1 MMIDEKALE
10 KTLQE
15 LVSIESVNPSL
26 DAEGH
31 GERDICLYLEKTLK
45 GIGIEAEI
53 LGFGENRG
61 SVVGVIKG
69 SGGGKSLM
77 LNGHIDTVSVANMDI
92 DPVKPEMKE
101 GKLYGRGSEDMKGG
115 VAAIIAAAR
124 GLLAAKI
131 PLKGDVILA
140 LVGDEEYKSK
150 GTEMVLEKYT
160 TDAAIVTE
168 PTALTIA
175 LAHKGFVWSQ
185 IEVFG
190 KAAHGSRPEEGI
202 DAIMKGGKILA
213 ELDRFQEEILKKRH
227 HPLVGHPS
235 VHASIINGGR
245 EISTYPEYCKIELER
260 RTIPGEDELA
270 LHHELTKIIDTLSK
284 ADSQLNANT
293 KVLFSRPP
301 METPAEEEMV
311 QTLAKS
317 YKDVTGDEPNLG
329 GASFWTDAA
338 LIAAKGI
345 PTVNFGPKGN
355 GLHGATEYVEL
366 ESVKQNAA
374 VILDFI
380 LNFCC

>member
-1 MMIDEKALE
+1 MIDENALV
-10 KTLQE
+10 KTLQQ

-26 DAEGH
+26 DCNGK
-31 GERDICLYLEKTLK
+31 GENEICLYLA
-45 GIGIEAEI
+45 GILEEMGVETEI
-53 LGFGENRG
+53 LRFGDNRG

-69 SGGGKSLM
+69 SGEGKSIM
-77 LNGHIDTVSVANMDI
+77 LNGHIDTVGIANMDI
-92 DPVKPEMKE
+92 DALNPKIEE
-101 GKLYGRGSEDMKGG
+101 GKLYGRGSEDMKSG

-124 GLLAAKI
+124 GLLASNAE
-131 PLKGDVILA
+131 LKGDVVLA

-150 GTEMVLEKYT
+150 GTETVLEKYK

-175 LAHKGFVWSQ
+175 LAHKGFVWSE

-202 DAIMKGGKILA
+202 DAIIKGGKILA
-213 ELDRFQEEILKKRH
+213 ELDKYQEETLKQKQ

-260 RTIPGEDELA
+260 RTIPGEEELA
-270 LHHELTKIIDTLSK
+270 LHTELTSIIERLS
-284 ADSQLNANT
+284 AIDPQLNAKT

-301 METPAEEEMV
+301 METSKDEDLV
-311 QTLAKS
+311 KVLQKS
-317 YKDVTGDEPNLG
+317 FKDVTGSEPNLG

-338 LIAAKGI
+338 LIAAEGI
-345 PTVNFGPKGN
+345 PTVNFGPTGG
-355 GLHGATEYVEL
+355 GLHGAVEYVDI

-374 VILDFI
+374 VILDFL

>member
-1 MMIDEKALE
+1 MIDEKALVE
-10 KTLQE
+10 TLGQ

-26 DAEGH
+26 DADGK
-31 GERDICLYLEKTLK
+31 GENDICLFLERLLEDM
-45 GIGIEAEI
+45 GIETEI
-53 LGFGENRG
+53 LRFGDNRG
-61 SVVGVIKG
+61 SVVGVIRG

-77 LNGHIDTVSVANMDI
+77 LNGHIDTVSIANMTI
-92 DPVKPEMKE
+92 DPLKPTIQD

-124 GLLAAKI
+124 GLLTSNAQ
-131 PLKGDVILA
+131 LKGDVILA

-150 GTEMVLEKYT
+150 GTETVLEKYH

-175 LAHKGFVWSQ
+175 LAHKGFVWSE

-190 KAAHGSRPEEGI
+190 KAAHGSRPEEGV

-213 ELDRFQEEILKKRH
+213 ELDRFQEETLKQRQ

-235 VHASIINGGR
+235 VHASMINGGR

-270 LHHELTKIIDTLSK
+270 LHKELTTIIDTLAA
-284 ADSQLNANT
+284 ADPQLNAKT
-293 KVLFSRPP
+293 RVLFSRPP
-301 METPAEEEMV
+301 METSKDEDMV
-311 QTLAKS
+311 NILQRS
-317 YKDVTGDEPNLG
+317 FKDMTGSEPNLG

-345 PTVNFGPKGN
+345 PTVNFGPKGS
-355 GLHGATEYVEL
+355 GLHGASEYVEI

>member
-1 MMIDEKALE
+1 MIDEKALVE
-10 KTLQE
+10 TLQQ

-26 DAEGH
+26 DANGK
-31 GERDICLYLEKTLK
+31 GENDICLHLERLLEEM
-45 GIGIEAEI
+45 GIEVEI
-53 LGFGENRG
+53 LRFGDNRG

-77 LNGHIDTVSVANMDI
+77 LNGHIDTVSIANMTI
-92 DPVKPEMKE
+92 DPLKPTIQD

-124 GLLAAKI
+124 GLLASNAQ
-131 PLKGDVILA
+131 LKGDVILA

-150 GTEMVLEKYT
+150 GTETVLEKYH

-175 LAHKGFVWSQ
+175 LAHKGFVWSEV
-185 IEVFG
+185 EVFG
-190 KAAHGSRPEEGI
+190 KAAHGSRPEEGV

-213 ELDRFQEEILKKRH
+213 ELDRFQEETLKQRQ

-270 LHHELTKIIDTLSK
+270 LHKELTTIIDTLAA
-284 ADSQLNANT
+284 ADPQLNAKT
-293 KVLFSRPP
+293 RVLFSRPP
-301 METPAEEEMV
+301 METSKEEEMV
-311 QTLAKS
+311 NILQRS
-317 YKDVTGDEPNLG
+317 FKDVTGSEPNLG

-345 PTVNFGPKGN
+345 PTVNFGPKGS
-355 GLHGATEYVEL
+355 GLHGASEYVEI